1 MKNISALKVSS
12 LAVCTA
18 IVAVFTLVVK
28 IPLGTGYLNL
38 CDLAI
43 AFIAFTLGPMTA
55 FISAA
60 FGTAIADVVSA
71 YPQWAIISF
80 LSHGLEAL
88 AIALIIK
95 KSDTIITQIIAG
107 LVGIIIMV
115 GGYYLLG
122 SLFLE
127 GFSASLT
134 LIPGNLAQG
143 AFGIVFGLV
152 ISQRVKKAY
161 PLVSKLSW

>member
-1 MKNISALKVSS
+1 MKNLSALKVSS
-12 LAVCTA
+12 MAICTA

-43 AFIAFTLGPMTA
+43 AFIAFTLGPVTA
-55 FISAA
+55 FVAAA
-60 FGTAIADVVSA
+60 FGTAIADIVSG

-80 LSHGLEAL
+80 ISHGLEAL
-88 AIALIIK
+88 VIALIVSK
-95 KSDTIITQIIAG
+95 NK
-107 LVGIIIMV
+107 GIVNKIVAAILGTIIMV

-127 GFSASLT
+127 GFSASLASV
-134 LIPGNLAQG
+134 PGNTAQCV
-143 AFGIVFGLV
+143 FGMVFGLI
-152 ISQRVKKAY
+152 ISQSVRKAY
-161 PLVSKLSW
+161 PLVDKLAW